1 MDWHDPDWAICKT
14 DAAARRRFLDR
25 VQAELRL
32 LMTRYGKI
40 DVLWYDGAYPFD
52 AEGWESQKMNAMVF
66 ELQPDI
72 LINNRSWMA
81 GDFSTPEQTITAAK
95 GDWESCMT
103 LNDHWGYGAAD
114 NNWKQAGTVIENLLQ
129 CAQGGGNYLLNIG
142 PRADGSVPEPS
153 VRILKEVGAWLRAN
167 GDSLRDVKKSQI
179 ERGDWVFFSQR
190 DNTLF
195 LYMRFWPGN
204 RLVIGGIDKKPRR
217 ATLLAT
223 GREIDVHVRGT
234 QLIFELPSERPDG
247 PLPVIAAEF
256 DSIPR
261 QNSMGSRI
269 IDDFIKL
276 IQEEGSKGWT

>member
-1 MDWHDPDWAICKT
+1 
-14 DAAARRRFLDR
+14 
-25 VQAELRL
+25 
-32 LMTRYGKI
+32 
-40 DVLWYDGAYPFD
+40 
-52 AEGWESQKMNAMVF
+52 MNAMVF
-66 ELQPDI
+66 QLQPDI

-81 GDFSTPEQTITAAK
+81 GDFSTPEQTITASK

-114 NNWKQAGTVIENLLQ
+114 NNWKQAGTVLENLLQ

-153 VRILKEVGAWLRAN
+153 IRILKEVGAWLRAN

-190 DNTLF
+190 GNTLF
-195 LYMRFWPGN
+195 LYMRFWPGA
-204 RLVIGGIDKKPRR
+204 RLVIGGIDKKPLR

-223 GREIDVHVRGT
+223 GRDVPVHVRGT
-234 QLIFELPSERPDG
+234 QLIFELPGERPQG
-247 PLPVIAAEF
+247 ALPVISAEF
-256 DSIPR
+256 DVLPR
-261 QNSMGSRI
+261 QNSRGSRI

-276 IQEEGSKGWT
+276 IHEEESKGWA